1 MSSHLKLTIIYNNN
15 CNDNDD
21 DNDNDNKLKQ
31 IVLFMGNF
39 VRTMSRS
46 SANYIKGNNPQKPPK
61 SNLFSL
67 KVYFSRLIH
76 T

>member
-21 DNDNDNKLKQ
+21 DNDNDNDNKLKQ

-46 SANYIKGNNPQKPPK
+46 SANYIKGNNPQNPQNPIYF
-61 SNLFSL
+61 LL
-67 KVYFSRLIH
+67 KYISPG
-76 T
+76 